1 MDYPKSMP
9 GVGLVNSR
17 FVDENPLTGTPGSLI
32 PAEWGNALTEEVLA
46 VIKAAGIEP
55 TEGLNTQLLEA
66 IRGKKLF
73 ETPPQF
79 DVSQKVATT
88 EFVQRA
94 LGSLAGQ
101 TNYVGD
107 VSLTVADVGKLS
119 IFTSPGT
126 VTLPEWSTVPA
137 GGLVSLVA
145 GSGGLN
151 VKVRSGE
158 SLGTASAGAPDNTLS
173 FVGGSYVTFRRLLL
187 GGGWGLDSG
196 DGALKYSPA
205 FTASLNTAGGY
216 QRLPSGL
223 ILQWGLATGGALS
236 ETITYPIAFPKSV
249 LFLSGGDISPGF
261 ADLRFSLFR
270 LSQSQF
276 QRFSNADPGGWN
288 WFAIGF

>member
-1 MDYPKSMP
+1 
-9 GVGLVNSR
+9 
-17 FVDENPLTGTPGSLI
+17 
-32 PAEWGNALTEEVLA
+32 
-46 VIKAAGIEP
+46 
-55 TEGLNTQLLEA
+55 
-66 IRGKKLF
+66 
-73 ETPPQF
+73 
-79 DVSQKVATT
+79 
-88 EFVQRA
+88 
-94 LGSLAGQ
+94 
-101 TNYVGD
+101 
-107 VSLTVADVGKLS
+107 
-119 IFTSPGT
+119 
-126 VTLPEWSTVPA
+126 
-137 GGLVSLVA
+137 VSLVA

-158 SLGTASAGAPDNTLS
+158 SLGTASAVAPDNTLS

-249 LFLSGGDISPGF
+249 LFLSGGDLSPGF
-261 ADLRFSLFR
+261 SDLRFSLYR

>member
-17 FVDENPLTGTPGSLI
+17 FVDENPITGTPGSLI
-32 PAEWGNALTEEVLA
+32 PAEWGNALTEEVLT

-66 IRGKKLF
+66 LRGKKLY

-101 TNYVGD
+101 TNYAGD
-107 VSLTVADVGKLS
+107 VTLTAADVGKLS
-119 IFTSPGT
+119 VFTGPCT
-126 VTLPEWSTVPA
+126 VTLPDWSSVSP
-137 GGLVSLVA
+137 GGLVRILSSTGSLT
-145 GSGGLN
+145 
-151 VKVRSGE
+151 VKARNGE
-158 SLGTASAGAPDNTLS
+158 SLSTINGVSATSLS
-173 FVGGSYVTFRRLLL
+173 FAGGCFVTFRRLLL

-196 DGALKYSPA
+196 DGALKYSPM
-205 FTASLNTAGGY
+205 FTASLGTSGGY

-236 ETITYPIAFPKSV
+236 ETITYPIAFPNSV
-249 LFLSGGDISPGF
+249 LFLSGSDISPGF
-261 ADLRFSLFR
+261 ADIRFSFYR
-270 LSQSQF
+270 LSLSQF
-276 QRFSNADPGGWN
+276 QRFSNIDPGGWN
-288 WFAIGF
+288 WFAMGF

>member
-17 FVDENPLTGTPGSLI
+17 FVDENPITGTPGSLI
-32 PAEWGNALTEEVLA
+32 PAEWGNALTEEVLT

-66 IRGKKLF
+66 LRGKRLF
-73 ETPPQF
+73 ETPAQF
-79 DVSQKVATT
+79 DSSQKVATT

-101 TNYVGD
+101 TNYVGE
-107 VSLTVADVGKLS
+107 VTLTAADVGKLS
-119 IFTSPGT
+119 IFTGPST
-126 VTLPEWSTVPA
+126 ATLPDWSSVPA

-145 GSGGLN
+145 SSGGLT
-151 VKVRSGE
+151 VKARTGETLSTTNGVSGT
-158 SLGTASAGAPDNTLS
+158 SLS

-187 GGGWGLDSG
+187 GGGWGLDTG

-205 FTASLNTAGGY
+205 FGASLGTAGGY

-223 ILQWGLATGGALS
+223 ILQWGLATGGGLS
-236 ETITYPIAFPKSV
+236 ETITYPIAFPNAV
-249 LFLSGGDISPGF
+249 LFLSGSDISPGF
-261 ADLRFSLFR
+261 ADLRFSFYR
-270 LSQSQF
+270 LSLSQF
-276 QRFSNADPGGWN
+276 QRFSNSDPGGWN
-288 WFAIGF
+288 WFAMGF

>member
-17 FVDENPLTGTPGSLI
+17 FIDENPVTGTPGSLI
-32 PAEWGNALTEEVLA
+32 PAEWGNALTEEILT

-66 IRGKKLF
+66 LRGKKLY

-107 VSLTVADVGKLS
+107 IALTSADVGKLS
-119 IFTSPGT
+119 IFTGPST
-126 VTLPEWSTVPA
+126 ATLPEWSSVPA
-137 GGLVSLVA
+137 GGLVSLMA
-145 GSGGLN
+145 SSGGLA

-158 SLGTASAGAPDNTLS
+158 SLGTINGVSSTSLS
-173 FVGGSYVTFRRLLL
+173 FVGGSFVTFRRLLL

-196 DGALKYSPA
+196 DGALKYSPM
-205 FTASLNTAGGY
+205 FTASLGTAGGY

-223 ILQWGLATGGALS
+223 ILQWGLATGGGLG
-236 ETITYPIAFPKSV
+236 ETITYPIAFPNAV

-261 ADLRFSLFR
+261 ADIRFSLFR

-276 QRFSNADPGGWN
+276 QRFSNIDPGGWN
-288 WFAIGF
+288 WFAMGF

>member
-17 FVDENPLTGTPGSLI
+17 FVDENPITGTPGSLI
-32 PAEWGNALTEEVLA
+32 PAEWGNALTEEILA

-55 TEGLNTQLLEA
+55 TEGLNSQLLEA
-66 IRGKKLF
+66 VRGKKLF
-73 ETPPQF
+73 ETPAQF
-79 DVSQKVATT
+79 DSSQKVATT

-101 TNYVGD
+101 TNYAGD

-119 IFTSPGT
+119 ILTGPST
-126 VTLPEWSTVPA
+126 ATLPQWSSVPP
-137 GGLVSLVA
+137 GGLVSLVSS
-145 GSGGLN
+145 SGPLI
-151 VKVRSGE
+151 VKARANE
-158 SLGTASAGAPDNTLS
+158 SLSTINGLGVTSLS
-173 FVGGSYVTFRRLLL
+173 FDSGSYVTFRRLLL

-205 FTASLNTAGGY
+205 FTASMGVSGGY

-223 ILQWGLATGGALS
+223 ILQWGLASGGALS
-236 ETITYPIAFPKSV
+236 EIITYPIAFPNAV

-261 ADLRFSLFR
+261 ADLRFSFYR

-288 WFAIGF
+288 WFALGF

>member
-17 FVDENPLTGTPGSLI
+17 FVDENPITGTPGSLI
-32 PAEWGNALTEEVLA
+32 PAEWGNALTEEVLT

-66 IRGKKLF
+66 LRGKRLF
-73 ETPPQF
+73 ETPAQF
-79 DVSQKVATT
+79 DSSQKVATT

-101 TNYVGD
+101 TNYVGE
-107 VSLTVADVGKLS
+107 VTLTAADVGKLS
-119 IFTSPGT
+119 IFTGPST
-126 VTLPEWSTVPA
+126 ATLPDWSSVPA

-145 GSGGLN
+145 SSGGLT
-151 VKVRSGE
+151 VKARTGETLSTTNGVSGT
-158 SLGTASAGAPDNTLS
+158 SLS
-173 FVGGSYVTFRRLLL
+173 FVGGSYMTFRRLLL

-205 FTASLNTAGGY
+205 FGASLGTAGGY

-236 ETITYPIAFPKSV
+236 ETITYPIAFPNAV
-249 LFLSGGDISPGF
+249 LFLSGGDISPNF
-261 ADLRFSLFR
+261 SDLRFSLWK
-270 LSQSQF
+270 LSPSQF
-276 QRFSNADPGGWN
+276 QRFSNSDPGGWN
-288 WFAIGF
+288 WFALGF

>member
-17 FVDENPLTGTPGSLI
+17 FVDENPVTGTPGSLI
-32 PAEWGNALTEEVLA
+32 PAEWGNALTEEILT

-66 IRGKKLF
+66 IRSKKLF

-79 DVSQKVATT
+79 DASQKVATT

-101 TNYVGD
+101 TNYVGE
-107 VSLTVADVGKLS
+107 VSLTAADVGRLS
-119 IFTSPGT
+119 IFTGPST
-126 VTLPEWSTVPA
+126 ATLPEWSTVPA
-137 GGLVSLVA
+137 GGLISLCA
-145 GSGGLN
+145 SSGGLT
-151 VKVRSGE
+151 VKARTGE
-158 SLGTASAGAPDNTLS
+158 TLGTSNGASPTSLS
-173 FVGGSYVTFRRLLL
+173 FVGGSFVTFRRLLL
-187 GGGWGLDSG
+187 GGGWGLDAG
-196 DGALKYSPA
+196 DGALKYSPV
-205 FTASLNTAGGY
+205 FTASLATAGGY

-223 ILQWGLATGGALS
+223 ILQWGLATGGGLS
-236 ETITYPIAFPKSV
+236 ETITYPIAFPNAV

-276 QRFSNADPGGWN
+276 QRFSNMDPGGWN

>member
-17 FVDENPLTGTPGSLI
+17 FVDENPITGTPGSLI
-32 PAEWGNALTEEVLA
+32 PAEWGNALTEEVLT

-66 IRGKKLF
+66 LRGKKLY

-79 DVSQKVATT
+79 DASQKVATT

-107 VSLTVADVGKLS
+107 VALTVADVGKLS
-119 IFTSPGT
+119 IFTGAST
-126 VTLPEWSTVPA
+126 ATLPEWSSVPP

-145 GSGGLN
+145 GPGGLT
-151 VKVRSGE
+151 VKVKSGE
-158 SLGTASAGAPDNTLS
+158 SLGATNGPAGASLS
-173 FVGGSYVTFRRLLL
+173 FAAGSYMTFRRLLL
-187 GGGWGLDSG
+187 GGGWGLDGG

-205 FTASLNTAGGY
+205 FTASLGTSGGY

-236 ETITYPIAFPKSV
+236 ETITYPIAFPNSV
-249 LFLSGGDISPGF
+249 LFLSGSDISPAF
-261 ADLRFSLFR
+261 ADLRFSFYR
-270 LSQSQF
+270 LSLSQF
-276 QRFSNADPGGWN
+276 QRFSNIDPGGWN
-288 WFAIGF
+288 WFALGF

>member
-1 MDYPKSMP
+1 
-9 GVGLVNSR
+9 
-17 FVDENPLTGTPGSLI
+17 
-32 PAEWGNALTEEVLA
+32 
-46 VIKAAGIEP
+46 
-55 TEGLNTQLLEA
+55 
-66 IRGKKLF
+66 
-73 ETPPQF
+73 
-79 DVSQKVATT
+79 
-88 EFVQRA
+88 
-94 LGSLAGQ
+94 
-101 TNYVGD
+101 
-107 VSLTVADVGKLS
+107 
-119 IFTSPGT
+119 
-126 VTLPEWSTVPA
+126 
-137 GGLVSLVA
+137 VSLVA

-249 LFLSGGDISPGF
+249 LFLSGGDLSPAF
-261 ADLRFSLFR
+261 SDLRFSLYR